1 MSARVLRNAL
11 LALLAAQAAILAA
24 QHVTFFSELFRL
36 PSRLAGGLPA
46 GAGSSVPLL
55 LGILAA
61 SAAWARGPGRAERFA
76 VAGLANLAAAG
87 LTVYAAALATCR
99 LFAWLPW
106 AVLALSALLSL
117 VVSRDGGAPAPRAP
131 LTLLDALSALAL
143 ATLLVPAVFPYA
155 AFDAKLVWAWR
166 AYAMRDEGFVHAM
179 TAGLR
184 PGYPPLDSILLWFGI
199 GDPLFEGRLLPWL
212 LLVLFAVFFRARL
225 ARTAAGLAPAGLL
238 FLVATVHVW
247 QGVATY
253 YADVPLMVFATAGSF
268 LVLGLG
274 AGTGAAPSRFDRVAG
289 TLCLAAAVLVRP
301 DGFVCVG
308 VIVLAAL
315 WGARAR
321 LRAAAAPL
329 SFAAAA
335 WATWALRP
343 ASLRAGAEAY
353 RFVGGA
359 NWREAAATPV
369 EAAACVLGI
378 FLFSLQGQW
387 LSHKGVGTAVY
398 LAVLVAAHRFL
409 SRGARH
415 GGTAEE
421 ETRLAGSVTFLSL
434 GAVAGLYAVFPFVAD
449 MHASV
454 GQEEFRTWA
463 AAYKNFANVGIG
475 RMTVHLLPF
484 FVLYAVCVLAAAPA
498 TIVSSR
504 TRARSSPLLT

>member
-11 LALLAAQAAILAA
+11 LALLAAQVVILAA
-24 QHVTFFSELFRL
+24 QHVTLFSELFRFR
-36 PSRLAGGLPA
+36 SRLAGGLPA

-61 SAAWARGPGRAERFA
+61 SAAWARGPGQAERFA

-87 LTVYAAALATCR
+87 LAVYAAALATGD
-99 LFAWLPW
+99 LYAWLPS

-117 VVSRDGGAPAPRAP
+117 LVPRPCAAPVPRVP
-131 LTLLDALSALAL
+131 LSVLDALSALVL
-143 ATLLVPAVFPYA
+143 ATLLVPSVFPYV

-166 AYAMRDEGFVHAM
+166 AYAMRNEGFVHAV

-225 ARTAAGLAPAGLL
+225 ARTAPGLAPAGLL

-247 QGVATY
+247 QGVAVY
-253 YADVPLMVFATAGSF
+253 YADVPLMVFAAAGSF
-268 LVLGLG
+268 LVLGFP
-274 AGTGAAPSRFDRVAG
+274 AGSGAAPSRFDRVAG
-289 TLCLAAAVLVRP
+289 ALCLAAAVLVRP

-308 VIVLAAL
+308 VVVFAAL
-315 WGARAR
+315 WCARAR
-321 LRAAAAPL
+321 LRSAAAPL
-329 SFAAAA
+329 LFAAAA
-335 WATWALRP
+335 WATWVLRP

-359 NWREAAATPV
+359 NWREAAATPA
-369 EAAACVLGI
+369 EAVARVLGI

-398 LAVLVAAHRFL
+398 LAVLVAAHRFR
-409 SRGARH
+409 SRETRH
-415 GGTAEE
+415 DGPAEE
-421 ETRLAGSVTFLSL
+421 ETRLAGAVTFLSL
-434 GAVAGLYAVFPFVAD
+434 GAVAGIYAVFPFVAD

-454 GQEEFRTWA
+454 GPDTFRTWA
-463 AAYKNFANVGIG
+463 AAYRNFANVGMG

-484 FVLYAVCVLAAAPA
+484 FVLYAVSALATAPA
-498 TIVSSR
+498 TVAPRRS
-504 TRARSSPLLT
+504 RARSSPC